1 MSRTLPRTGPEREAL
16 REKGQFWTPDWVAEA
31 MVGYVLQDS
40 PGHVFDPAVG
50 AGAFLRATQ
59 VVANELGQRPTLLG
73 MEVDPH
79 ALQQANGHELSKLDL
94 DGVEIRDFMADPPQ
108 RRFSAIVANPPY
120 VRHHRLSKTTKERL
134 RMFAARTIG
143 HPLDG
148 RAGLHV
154 YFLLQALQLLSRG
167 GRLAFIM
174 PADTCEGVFAPT
186 LWRWVTSRYA
196 LEAVVAFAPDASPF
210 PGVDTN
216 ALVFLIKNTAPQAN
230 CWWARCAQAGTAALK
245 TWVLSGFPE
254 THGGALSVYRR
265 TVSEGLVTGLSRAP
279 TTRGPGGPRLGDF
292 ATVVRGVATGA
303 NEFFL
308 LTLEQASTLGI
319 PNAFLLPA
327 IARTRDTGGE
337 EITSVT
343 LQVLRRS
350 GRPTVLLTL
359 DGRPLEQFPGAV
371 RAYLRHGEAEGLP
384 QHALLATRRPW
395 YKMERRV
402 VPPILFSYLG
412 RRNSRFIRNTAGVIP
427 LTGFLCV
434 YPREN
439 APAFLEKL
447 WVVLRHPDTVA
458 NLSLVGKSYGGGAI
472 KVEPRA
478 LERLP
483 LPVTVVSA
491 AGLSVPMRYRQQEFC
506 ALLGNEASANVRD
519 RHGKPKVARGRHE
532 IGRLAARCVQ
542 KERRRPWR

>member
-1 MSRTLPRTGPEREAL
+1 MIDCALPKTGPAREAL

-31 MVGYVLQDS
+31 MVGYVLQDH

-50 AGAFLRATQ
+50 AGAFLRATK
-59 VVANELGQRPTLLG
+59 VVANELGQHPALLG
-73 MEVDPH
+73 AEVDPQ
-79 ALQQANGHELSKLDL
+79 ALQQATRHGLSRMDL
-94 DGVEIRDFMADPPQ
+94 GGVEIRDFMADPPQ
-108 RRFSAIVANPPY
+108 RHFNAIVANPPY
-120 VRHHRLSKTTKERL
+120 VRHHRLSKGMKERL
-134 RMFAARTIG
+134 KIFAARTIG

-148 RAGLHV
+148 RAGLHI
-154 YFLLQALQLLSRG
+154 YFLLRALQLLNRG

-186 LWRWVTSRYA
+186 LWRWITSRYA
-196 LEAVVAFAPDASPF
+196 LEAVVAFTPDASPF

-216 ALVFLIKNTAPQAN
+216 ALVFFIKNTVPRAH
-230 CWWARCAQAGTAALK
+230 CWWARCTQAGTTALK

-254 THGGALSVYRR
+254 THGSALSVCRR
-265 TVSEGLVTGLSRAP
+265 TVSEGLMTGLSRAP
-279 TTRGPGGPRLGDF
+279 TSRGAGGPCLGDF
-292 ATVVRGVATGA
+292 ARVVRGVATGA

-319 PNAFLLPA
+319 PNAFLRPA

-337 EITSVT
+337 EITNGT
-343 LQVLRRS
+343 LRALRRS
-350 GRPTVLLTL
+350 GRPTVLLAL

-371 RAYLRHGEAEGLP
+371 RAYLRHGETEGLP
-384 QHALLATRRPW
+384 RHALLATRRPW

-434 YPREN
+434 YPREDT
-439 APAFLEKL
+439 PDFLEKL
-447 WVVLRHPDTVA
+447 WAALRHPDTVA
-458 NLSLVGKSYGGGAI
+458 NLALVGKSYGGGAI

-483 LPVTVVSA
+483 LPAAVVSA
-491 AGLSVPMRYRQQEFC
+491 AGLSAPMRYRQQEFC
-506 ALLGNEASANVRD
+506 ALVGNEASANVRD
-519 RHGKPKVARGRHE
+519 RHGKPKVARGRHRVR
-532 IGRLAARCVQ
+532 RLTARCVQ
-542 KERRRPWR
+542 DGRRRPW

>member
-1 MSRTLPRTGPEREAL
+1 MSAISHTLPRGGPEREAL

-31 MVGYVLQDS
+31 MVGYVLQGN

-50 AGAFLRATQ
+50 AGAFLRATK
-59 VVANELGQRPTLLG
+59 VVAKELGQHPAFLG
-73 MEVDPH
+73 TEIDPS
-79 ALQQANGHELSKLDL
+79 AFQQAHQHGLTMVDL

-108 RRFSAIVANPPY
+108 REFSAIVANPPY
-120 VRHHRLSKTTKERL
+120 VRHHRLLKGAKKLL
-134 RMFAARTIG
+134 RIFAARTIG

-154 YFLLQALQLLSRG
+154 YFLLQALQLLSRDG
-167 GRLAFIM
+167 CLAFIM

-186 LWRWVTSRYA
+186 LWRWITSRYA
-196 LEAVVAFAPDASPF
+196 LEAVVAFTPDASPF

-216 ALVFLIKNTAPQAN
+216 ALVFFIKNTTPQAH
-230 CWWARCAQAGTAALK
+230 CWWARCTQAGTVALK
-245 TWVLSGFPE
+245 AWILSGFPE
-254 THGGALSVYRR
+254 THGGALSVCRR
-265 TVSEGLVTGLSRAP
+265 TVSEGLMTGLSRAP

-343 LQVLRRS
+343 LQALRRS

-412 RRNSRFIRNTAGVIP
+412 RRNSRFILNTAGVIP

-434 YPREN
+434 YPRKN
-439 APAFLEKL
+439 DLAFLKKL
-447 WVVLRHPDTVA
+447 WEILRHSATVA
-458 NLSLVGKSYGGGAI
+458 NLALVGKSYGGGAI

-483 LPVTVVSA
+483 LPVAVVSA
-491 AGLSVPMRYRQQEFC
+491 AGLSLPMKYRQQEF
-506 ALLGNEASANVRD
+506 GE
-519 RHGKPKVARGRHE
+519 G
-532 IGRLAARCVQ
+532 
-542 KERRRPWR
+542 RRPWR